1 MTVAPTTVDAG
12 AAVREAAHAMRD
24 ADVGGL
30 LVLEGGEL
38 YGIVTDRD
46 IVVRAVA
53 EGLDP
58 AVTVIS
64 EVCSKNPTA
73 IDSDASVDDAVRLLR
88 EHALRRLP
96 VVENGQPVGIVALGD
111 LAVERDSNS
120 ALADISASDPN
131 R

>member
-1 MTVAPTTVDAG
+1 MTVAPTTVEAG
-12 AAVREAAHAMRD
+12 ATVRDAAHAMRD

-64 EVCSKNPTA
+64 ELSSKNPTA
-73 IDSDASVDDAVRLLR
+73 IESDASVDDAVKLMR

-96 VVENGQPVGIVALGD
+96 VVENDQPVGIVALGD
-111 LAVERDSNS
+111 LAVERDSDS

>member
-111 LAVERDSNS
+111 LAVERDSDS

>member
-1 MTVAPTTVDAG
+1 MTVAPITVEAG
-12 AAVREAAHAMRD
+12 ATVRDAAHAMRD

-38 YGIVTDRD
+38 YGVVTDRD

-58 AVTVIS
+58 AVTVVS
-64 EVCSKNPTA
+64 EVCSKSPTA
-73 IDSDASVDDAVRLLR
+73 IESGAPVDEAVRLMR
-88 EHALRRLP
+88 EQALRRLP

-111 LAVERDSNS
+111 LAVERDSDS

>member
-1 MTVAPTTVDAG
+1 MTVAPTTVEAG
-12 AAVREAAHAMRD
+12 ATVRDAAHAMRD

-64 EVCSKNPTA
+64 ELSSKNPTA
-73 IDSDASVDDAVRLLR
+73 IESDASVDDAVKLMR

-96 VVENGQPVGIVALGD
+96 VVENAQPVGIVALGD

>member
-1 MTVAPTTVDAG
+1 MTVAPTTVEAG
-12 AAVREAAHAMRD
+12 ATVRDAAHAMRD

-38 YGIVTDRD
+38 YGVVTDRD

-53 EGLDP
+53 EGLDT

-73 IDSDASVDDAVRLLR
+73 IGSDASIDDAVSLMR

-111 LAVERDSNS
+111 LAVERDSDS